1 MVKKDL
7 VNKYDLKDF
16 QNFTLKKKINYFKF
30 LERLMR
36 NSKDTI
42 FYQDNSL
49 DKTEIKFLLLNSN
62 SSKCK
67 SKSNHYVIF
76 LKKHKFKNHIIEI
89 II

>member
-49 DKTEIKFLLLNSN
+49 DKTEIKFFTVDILLN
-62 SSKCK
+62 
-67 SKSNHYVIF
+67 IF
-76 LKKHKFKNHIIEI
+76 VFAFMVVFLSGTEPTRTMT
-89 II
+89 